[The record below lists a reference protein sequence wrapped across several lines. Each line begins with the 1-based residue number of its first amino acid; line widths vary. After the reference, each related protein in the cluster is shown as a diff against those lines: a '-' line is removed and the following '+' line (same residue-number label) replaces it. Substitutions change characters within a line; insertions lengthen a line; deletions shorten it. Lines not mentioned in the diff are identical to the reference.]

1 MNEGNKQ
8 TDCALGFDERFQLRV
23 CPQDMAGNPGARSA
37 VQIFEGF
44 QTVTVQVE
52 FGMKAVEE
60 FDERGVLPLVLRVRR
75 TAMAFHTLFL
85 KSEMGLGVLFEKVHE
100 ADGKTDLLRRR
111 AGVAEHIL
119 QLVDVQNQH
128 LVLVIN
134 GFTTRLV
141 FFIPANHNNIFNCM
155 AVNRFLTA
163 ETFSSFIITVK
174 TANVNFK

>member
-37 VQIFEGF
+37 VQIFDGF

-60 FDERGVLPLVLRVRR
+60 FDERGVLPLIFLLRR
-75 TAMAFHTLFL
+75 TTMTFHALL
-85 KSEMGLGVLFEKVHE
+85 LEPEMSLGVLLQKVHE

-111 AGVAEHIL
+111 GGVAEHIL
-119 QLVDVQNQH
+119 
-128 LVLVIN
+128 
-134 GFTTRLV
+134 
-141 FFIPANHNNIFNCM
+141 
-155 AVNRFLTA
+155 
-163 ETFSSFIITVK
+163 
-174 TANVNFK
+174 